1 MAKPIFSD
9 EELMA
14 DMERRFCERN
24 RFVCP
29 EQMVYYMTFLLW
41 KASTDT
47 AYVVLLNR
55 SKYHIRSIRL
65 TEGALHKVN
74 LFSEEIR
81 KQMDSAY
88 SFFIGHTHGSYPVT
102 PSPEDLH
109 TGRILA
115 MRFPDRPKYLGQVI
129 VNHRMQSTYIQP

>member
-1 MAKPIFSD
+1 MAKAIFTD
-9 EELMA
+9 AELMA
-14 DMERRFCERN
+14 DLERRFCEEN
-24 RFVCP
+24 RFITP

-41 KASTDT
+41 QACTDT

-74 LFSEEIR
+74 LFSEEIQ

-88 SFFIGHTHGSYPVT
+88 SFFIGHTHGIHPVT
-102 PSPEDLH
+102 PSPEDIR
-109 TGRILA
+109 TGKILA
-115 MRFPDRPKYLGQVI
+115 MRFPNKPKYLGQVI
-129 VNHRMQSTYIQP
+129 VNHQMESTYIQP